1 MGSGVGKALV
11 WGRLNFFFFLPLQ
24 HMTVDSLKKKMY
36 TMNCH
41 VLWPLWCRIF
51 FFTVMIITSINMG
64 PIPIILQLIF
74 ELLIFFFLL
83 SSLSI
88 LFILFEMNLNQFNYQ
103 RHYYYMPNQSSPNS
117 ENSQNPQYCTYPSPP
132 ANSNLRYRPSSSNVE
147 PSKTMK
153 WNHQS
158 I

>member
-1 MGSGVGKALV
+1 
-11 WGRLNFFFFLPLQ
+11 
-24 HMTVDSLKKKMY
+24 
-36 TMNCH
+36 
-41 VLWPLWCRIF
+41 
-51 FFTVMIITSINMG
+51 MG

-132 ANSNLRYRPSSSNVE
+132 ANSNMRYRPSSSNVE